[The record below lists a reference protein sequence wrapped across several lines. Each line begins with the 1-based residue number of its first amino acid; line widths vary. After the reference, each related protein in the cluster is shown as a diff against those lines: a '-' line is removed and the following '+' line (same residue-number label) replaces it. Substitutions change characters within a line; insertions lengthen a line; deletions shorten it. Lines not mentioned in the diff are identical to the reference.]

1 MQFSSDWCNY
11 AFFYNAAEV
20 GIFFTTVIC
29 QPNMAFGTI
38 AVNIVMT
45 AKRKTVVAE
54 DRTTYRIVSM
64 TIKIVAS
71 RRTLLK

>member
-1 MQFSSDWCNY
+1 
-11 AFFYNAAEV
+11 
-20 GIFFTTVIC
+20 
-29 QPNMAFGTI
+29 MAFGTI

-64 TIKIVAS
+64 TIKIVVS
-71 RRTLLK
+71 RRTLLNNGQRKAYMRLQTHTYGE

>member
-1 MQFSSDWCNY
+1 
-11 AFFYNAAEV
+11 
-20 GIFFTTVIC
+20 
-29 QPNMAFGTI
+29 MAFGTI

-64 TIKIVAS
+64 TIKIAVS